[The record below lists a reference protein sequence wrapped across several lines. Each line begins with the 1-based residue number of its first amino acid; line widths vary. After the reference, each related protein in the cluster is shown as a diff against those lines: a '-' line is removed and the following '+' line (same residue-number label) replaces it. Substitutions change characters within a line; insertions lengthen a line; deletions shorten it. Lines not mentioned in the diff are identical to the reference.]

1 MIDLHI
7 HSNLSD
13 GDKSIFEL
21 IEELKRK
28 KFELFSI
35 TDHDSLESIRILEN
49 ISNITYIPG
58 VEMSSASDKVK
69 MHILGYGINYDSN
82 LKKTCD
88 FIKNTR
94 KELVLDILE
103 DLIKNGY
110 VFKDSDL
117 NHFYNNDSSYQGK
130 VEIAKYLVKNG
141 YSSSVNKAFNEIL
154 GKYKIGNKIRK
165 DAELVINEI
174 KESNG
179 ISILAHPF
187 EIVRKQDVDIDKVI
201 DKLVYYGL
209 DGVEVFTTKHNMDE
223 TKYIYELCKE
233 KNLLISGGSDYHGP
247 LTKPNI
253 NLGDSVKGGEISVKI
268 KERRIKH

>member
-7 HSNLSD
+7 HSTFSD
-13 GDKSIFEL
+13 GDKNISEL
-21 IEELKRK
+21 IDMLKAK
-28 KFELFSI
+28 KVELFSI
-35 TDHDSLESIRILEN
+35 TDHDSVESIKVLET
-49 ISNITYIPG
+49 IPNITYIPG
-58 VEMSSASDKVK
+58 VEMSAVSNGTK
-69 MHILGYGINYDSN
+69 MHILGYGVDYDSKLRN
-82 LKKTCD
+82 TCE
-88 FIKNTR
+88 FVQRTR
-94 KELVLDILE
+94 KELTLEILE
-103 DLIKNGY
+103 DLIKKGY
-110 VFKDSDL
+110 RFTEEDI
-117 NHFYNNDSSYQGK
+117 NYFYNTESTCVGK
-130 VEIAKYLVKNG
+130 VEISKFLVKNG
-141 YSSSVNKAFNEIL
+141 YAPSVNKAFNEIL

-268 KERRIKH
+268 KEKRIKH